1 MRGFPKHVIL
11 LVLVAVLKYVVKYW
25 DGFPN
30 TPDLGMEKARKG
42 CMGLASRVTAGT
54 CRGKPGKSL
63 WLLQRWTWDCVL
75 IFVVVAEG
83 DHCVLGKQ
91 EREDGA
97 VAGRPG
103 ARKGGGSPAEF
114 CPGWHRFFCG

>member
-1 MRGFPKHVIL
+1 MPGGRKQAHLFGRSQTYSKVMRGFPKHVIL

-63 WLLQRWTWDCVL
+63 WLLQRWT
-75 IFVVVAEG
+75 
-83 DHCVLGKQ
+83 
-91 EREDGA
+91 
-97 VAGRPG
+97 
-103 ARKGGGSPAEF
+103 
-114 CPGWHRFFCG
+114 